1 MVVDEIRSEKNHWKP
16 STKHLSTQS
25 LRFEASISSISS
37 SDQRNPQKNA
47 NFEDFRK
54 IVAILKSSLQFAA
67 TRRYRSSLGSPGG
80 SGGSWANWINCLFS
94 ISRIVACLADKRGAG
109 EIFNIPKQVF
119 ARWTLSSD
127 FARKFQISELKSEPY
142 TKFLV
147 SMFTHNV
154 LKVSPTHLVDDS
166 GPAANCVAQK
176 CSLVSFCLGTPC
188 AYSGQR
194 HASISNRSGLCLRK
208 HYLWHNPIMLR
219 CVDAI
224 SELICQRTQVFV
236 SAVRISSHNFR
247 NSNARIHYQIRMCS
261 PNSNVLEFI
270 T

>member
-1 MVVDEIRSEKNHWKP
+1 MVVDEI
-16 STKHLSTQS
+16 
-25 LRFEASISSISS
+25 FEAKRTTGSLLQSIFRRNRYVLKLRSARYQAPISDSTAKSS
-37 SDQRNPQKNA
+37 KNA

-80 SGGSWANWINCLFS
+80 SGGGSANWINCLFS

-109 EIFNIPKQVF
+109 EKFNIPKQVF

-236 SAVRISSHNFR
+236 SACQN
-247 NSNARIHYQIRMCS
+247 
-261 PNSNVLEFI
+261 FI